1 MVKDYNLKI
10 HYHPDKANVV
20 VDALRRKSHKQ
31 LGPKNAQLQE
41 EMAQLNVHIVLQGSY
56 HKLSIQPTLEEK
68 IRKPQGLDQDLMK
81 IRKHTGENKAPNFRV
96 DDKGTLWYED
106 RICVPKK
113 GNFRHI
119 IMD

>member
-56 HKLSIQPTLEEK
+56 HKLSIQPTLE
-68 IRKPQGLDQDLMK
+68 
-81 IRKHTGENKAPNFRV
+81 
-96 DDKGTLWYED
+96 
-106 RICVPKK
+106 
-113 GNFRHI
+113 
-119 IMD
+119 